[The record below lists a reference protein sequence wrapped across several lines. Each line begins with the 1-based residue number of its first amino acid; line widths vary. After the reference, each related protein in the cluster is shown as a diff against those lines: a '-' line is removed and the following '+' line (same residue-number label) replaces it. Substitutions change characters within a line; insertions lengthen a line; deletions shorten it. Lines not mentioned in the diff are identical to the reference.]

1 MTNTY
6 DPLAVVSDTLNGTFN
21 PSANANA
28 QAPAAAGAAP
38 SNTFADSTRFIMG
51 KEGGYVA
58 DDAGKGETNR
68 GINTTANPGID
79 IKNLTEDGAKEIYKK
94 YWDDIGGD
102 KLDAINPVL
111 AKVAHDTAINM
122 GAGMANQLVKQS
134 GGDPSRLIQLRTE
147 KYQRMIDA
155 DPKKWGQYA
164 NSWQDRL
171 NSLQGIVDGTPQARS
186 TGYDPMKLV
195 ADTLNQS
202 RSEVKPEESTWG
214 AIKRNTGEAL
224 DIARDPQGGILP
236 ATGKIISS
244 LIPQS
249 SGWVGDTAI
258 DVARAPMALTQT
270 IAGLGNLATGGKLGE
285 ALDAIGYNPKA
296 ADAMLSDKYSPQRKQ
311 AQQNVESAAK
321 QMESGIKAA
330 DGAVDTTFAG
340 VIGAGSLI
348 GSLLSNPSVIQE
360 QIIRT
365 LPDMLFGAGV
375 IGKIGKTIFLGAAE
389 QGGIASAR
397 VVELMSGAAPAN
409 AAELAAIKAG
419 QKAIE
424 LAETKLSYLGHA
436 VEGAQATG
444 QNAWQ
449 LREDNPNDMAGQYL
463 QIPAG
468 VLTALIGRAAS
479 KIPGFGDVQ
488 TATQM
493 AIAGPKAANNVLSA
507 TGGFSKRVGK
517 GILSEGGFQEFPQS
531 MQEQIWQNIAQGKPW
546 NEGVLNQGVQGG
558 VVGGVMG
565 GVGGGITQPHKAA
578 PPASPL
584 AAAAAV
590 PNSPLS
596 RAALAAGQ
604 QFQDLGIT
612 QPGDDLA
619 AQQAASEEQDTH
631 GLDFLG
637 QPAQGPASE
646 LANKP
651 SGLLDAQGNPIP
663 ESTVDGVRNEHSAR
677 RIQDIGQ
684 QWQDI
689 KPIGDPSIESSEWTP
704 PNPPNDPPGGATT
717 VTQQP
722 ADAGFLTPTQ
732 GTTDGTQAPQAKQA
746 TPQGQEPAAAA
757 GVKPRTQINAPKALA
772 QAGISMPDRKAAVA
786 KLAHSGFET
795 VERRPDGFWLVNSA
809 TQEEMRLSGGGDAQ
823 LARVAIQAH
832 IQAKADTAAASP
844 NNDRL
849 NPTEGQIEAGNYKK
863 SDVIH
868 LNGMRITLENPAGST
883 RSGTSPDGKK
893 WETTMAHHYGEFKA
907 TEGADG
913 DPLDVFIGPR
923 PDTSKVFVIDQNKAD
938 GSFDEH
944 KVMMGFAD
952 EASARQGYLDNYEAG
967 WQGLGAMTEMTP
979 AQFKAWAKS
988 DLVKQPVSE
997 YTEQQTNG
1005 NQNDTSA
1012 GAGGEDRAGLVQTQG
1027 HGGRSVAGGDQPA
1040 STGHLPGT
1048 VPAGGAGQVV
1058 TADEAARPA
1067 LDADSVRRAI
1077 ANEPIVAALD
1087 QNKTGPVSVA
1097 NPSLAETRALDSLLD
1112 AFASITGY
1120 RGIAIHNDQND
1131 GLKAGGHFFV
1141 SVDRPHMNVAWT
1153 IAHEF
1158 KHLSEKFPGI
1168 KKLYDRLWSMIDSEQ
1183 GKRDYFEYLRRTHS
1197 GITEPY
1203 EQMTPKH
1210 FELLKD
1216 EMIADFMGKRFNDRA
1231 WLNKLQAQK
1240 PNLFGEFVREW
1251 IPLLDQLIVKLR
1263 GIAEKMAGVKN
1274 VDLYISQLEEAKQ
1287 IAIDVA
1293 TAWAEKNPKLA
1304 QSTGLDVV
1312 AHSSRLESWAQAY
1325 VDRSRPAS
1333 VIDVA
1338 LRPSTP
1344 LRMAGMG
1351 STDKIIARPGFL
1363 AHLTNRLRAIEP
1375 SLIGKIP
1382 QMLVAPR
1389 ALVVNYEDASGN
1401 LQSKPGE
1408 GYKKRYNILSDQVD
1422 AQGRPYLLA
1431 LQKMDSGLEV
1441 VDLKTLFGRE
1451 NSLAYVLR
1459 SIQNGSFVWA
1469 PEKEVDRIK
1478 AVTSKEMISSAGK
1491 TGAIPGAATQSNQR
1505 STDGII
1511 FSDQSSVKFMSGG
1524 DWVSSG
1530 IPIAVTRGHIDAAAG
1545 VHYSAR
1551 EQAELQAELDAE
1563 NAKPEETK
1571 VSDAEIKAKG
1581 IHAED
1586 AYPALAWKAD
1596 KGSSGTMQS
1605 VLVPNLYVEGKS
1617 FRVGMDQNHT
1627 GLWNVDLRGT
1637 WVGPTM
1643 NEPDGAATEQA
1654 VKDFTAR
1661 QVAARD
1667 LRERGFDLADSFTKP
1682 QQRLLLDGWQAINE
1696 MPETKGARRYDR
1708 TTAND
1713 QSLKAIAAAMGIT
1726 DNYDVTIVQQSNEA
1740 TEKVQTIDFRDPE
1753 TGTDHSAIL
1762 TANKVNGKWE
1772 LSVNTS
1778 DMGKGGLGA
1787 AVYQMV
1793 SEYAAKRN
1801 MTLKPEGSLSGINT
1815 YRRTEQQ
1822 FSAALRT
1829 GKSNVMTP
1837 HPTQRLYGFE
1847 DNATRVEAHEA
1858 NLVRMIAAS
1867 IRNAKEL
1874 IPGFNG
1880 LRYSPEAGV
1889 FTDSKGVNQ
1898 EAKLAKM
1905 LQSVD
1910 ARAFGM
1916 GRSTLARAVMSNMML
1931 KGQLKQVESF
1941 KEPILYSA
1949 RETAELEYAAVKAE
1963 HEGKPTWMKAPN
1975 GKDTLLNERQWI
1987 QTRTPSFKR
1996 WFGNW
2001 ELFAKEQGGV
2011 WSDDQGAVSRVVDE
2025 NGEPLVV
2032 YHGTDKGGF
2041 YKFNQPG
2048 GTRRGDLGIFTTSN
2062 KDMARS
2068 YVHRGNVKEIS
2079 FAGDPKNQADLE
2091 SYGYQFT
2098 SASLDGQPAQWELT
2112 APDGNFDGVFATQ
2125 EEAVQSALKNFVMPD
2140 ESATQAGIY
2149 ATFINLRNPYETHFE
2164 GANWDGSRHG
2174 QYKVLD
2180 AQGEQLY
2187 AADGTG
2193 FFTEQEDADKLA
2205 DEHADATVSPA
2216 GGDPHFETTDSAV
2229 RGGNQSGDGTIIRQ
2243 VTDDGGGGGPYSHE
2257 PSDVFVAKHSTQLKS
2272 ADFNSGEFGYSDDIR
2287 HSLHDPDFVNPED
2300 RLTVSTTQPTAKPH
2314 KKTGYQPSSYAE
2326 KRVIDTKDITDSKNY
2341 LEKLVAAVRQYNTLS
2356 GEGDTAGVLKEL
2368 HKTIVDNLL
2377 WLHDRVQP
2385 GVRERAKLWY
2395 DGANRIANDW
2405 KSKFGLTTDRQA
2417 GGILAVFSPQKDW
2430 FSNVSLAERALTI
2443 LTNHQNEAWSDG
2455 MTQWA
2460 NSWLN
2465 SSSTTAEKKSRQA
2478 HISKM
2483 EAIASSGK
2491 TLSEMSPTESAY
2503 FVRCFDEAY
2512 FPRGYRLVTPEGG
2525 FDAFVA
2531 NDDGSMA
2538 DVNWGG
2544 FDTIEKAVSIFRDGS
2559 FLNLD
2564 KQLGSEHKV
2573 RNFYNNIVQ
2582 PGSGDG
2588 HVTIDTHA
2596 IAAALLK
2603 AVSGNSLEVSH
2614 NFGSTTKGVPGAGE
2628 SASSGASGTYGLVA
2642 DAYRDAAA
2650 QRGLLAR
2657 EMQSITWEAVRSLF
2671 PSNLKD
2677 GLSSGVNAIHDRV
2690 KSGEITKD
2698 QGRSAIE
2705 KLAIDAGGDKPF
2717 AWEGGGHGVTV
2728 ADGATSFDAG
2738 IAENVQDR
2746 QVRTNAPK
2754 DARDSMKVSISAST
2768 ENIPWIKKLYR
2779 AAQAGNELAHAQ
2791 LQQVAFSGLKEALKG
2806 TSAAMKYDTV
2816 TGLYGGYSEPSLAV
2830 TLTFKENDRDVVL
2843 AALKQFA
2850 DNYKQEQIHVRQST
2864 TEQAGTKFPDGS
2876 YATPVYKWDLTRAME
2891 RKEIQ
2896 KVIDKSGLYGL
2907 TFGDGF
2913 VEAYYVGDAHDT
2925 QARSGFDTAIAR
2937 ATGLLGSTAKSAGR
2951 SVARLWPYGHGDG
2964 GIGWGRADS
2973 INPAGQE
2980 ALQQSAR
2987 LADDSGDR
2995 SSSETGGRV
3004 PPRYGQGITGSSSSV
3019 AYHFSKT
3026 ARTSLDSNLYGTG
3039 LKGLEAERLSG
3050 QENSDIRPR
3059 SFFYVDKGNGVRA
3072 ESGVG
3077 AYGHHVQLDN
3087 LYDVYKDP
3095 LGIVKKNPGSNNW
3108 ERAVLNAGFDGY
3120 LANDPVMPQGF
3131 AVLLGKQH
3139 NAVPV
3144 EETQA
3149 PGAKANPVMESA
3161 TSKFDTRTEGSEL
3174 VRTPA
3179 PMELMGIVKNMA
3191 AIQAVA
3197 PSFHLKYG
3205 HAMVLASEAS
3215 EADLAFAEA
3224 GSGFRFGDV
3233 QHSAKDPLTEAQ
3245 QSIFDDGAKRLGAAI
3260 QKYHVNPDESWMA
3273 LDNGRARSAIEKIRD
3288 NIEERLLA
3296 SGISKVRDAHGDR
3309 QIDQVHADMWADAT
3323 AGAIQRSARDLTD
3336 TPEFQKFFDGSKVV
3350 EADGKPMQ
3358 MYTGTS
3364 KDVDFSSFK
3373 LPKNGAWFTNDPQ
3386 GASEY
3391 AKENDSQ
3398 GFHQDGWKLTPKNT
3412 ASRVMPVWL
3421 SIKNPYTV
3429 TPDEMKTLMTATNY
3443 KSAQGKIFDK
3453 AKSLGYDG
3461 VDMSNGGS
3469 AKVWV
3474 VIGKPSQIKSSIG
3487 NDGRFSASNDIR
3499 RSARDPLG
3507 FYSELS
3513 SQVENSSMR
3522 QAPAAAWKTFIKALT
3537 QKGVKADEI
3546 EWTGVNDWLDLQ
3558 DGKVAKDALLQYLD
3572 ANGVKVQE
3580 VVLGGSDQ
3588 ANTAFQSFRQQM
3600 QARYP
3605 DAVVRGDLVGALTP
3619 EEKAEYNR
3627 LADGRRDAKDRES
3640 EARYSQYQLPG
3651 GTNYRE
3657 VLLTLPAVKESLA
3670 NELKSAEK
3678 QFMAVQVKML
3688 DVTSGKIKVQAEID
3702 ALNSEYEDLE
3712 SKVNTLSM
3720 QMRDAKKDPAY
3731 ISSHWG
3737 QKNVLAHIRLNDRV
3751 DADGNKVLFV
3761 EELQSDWGQAGK
3773 KKGFQDSTQKVDW
3786 DGPEYKA
3793 ARSRATDALNAYNS
3807 NNANPA
3813 RQAELRPEMEAAVA
3827 AEQAIAEH
3835 NNKVGSMVPAAPFVG
3850 KTDAWVGL
3858 ALKRVIKMAVDGGY
3872 DKVAFVSGEQSAD
3885 RYNLAKVVDYVEY
3898 EQTDPGKYYLRVTD
3912 HQGGRV
3918 MTEYQQTAADLEE
3931 KIGKDLAKQIVSGEG
3946 SDAGDGNKMIRAKDF
3961 KLGGEGMIA
3970 FYDKIVPNIAKDVLR
3985 KLGGGKLETVQIG
3998 QGQYGVQGRSVVD
4011 ANTGETISTHGSQQA
4026 AMRAAAGKDILEQQG
4041 FTITDAL
4048 REKVGFGMPQFSKK
4062 DTALDADESVLT
4074 EESKQAKI
4082 QPANEQGSNGNF
4094 YSDLREK
4101 LGRNPG
4107 GRGNYPGSSIIS
4119 AILGLERSGVHQ
4131 RSAEVVNDSGVDGA
4145 TIIRWRDPKSPFGE
4159 YLTTG
4164 ANPGPAERLVAGD
4177 AAELR
4182 YSRREIIGQTKRVH
4196 TARQLAAFSNVG
4208 FQVEVPTLQ
4217 ERAKE
4222 LWKDAGKKLAQGIVD
4237 QFAPIRELSKQAYGL
4252 LRLAKGA
4259 AGSFET
4265 LLKGGMLKLND
4276 GVYDFDETKRGGVVD
4291 KLLIPLQGEHHD
4303 FLRWIAANRAE
4314 NLMDESEKT
4323 RADGVKLLGEAKAL
4337 DAKAKALD
4345 DQAKQYLQQAGNVP
4359 KSMTGN
4365 QGAQK
4370 ANLKQ
4375 ANDLMAEAKRT
4386 RKQAAEKRALG
4397 NDKKNVSREN
4407 LFTRED
4413 IAAIKT
4419 LQDGDMNADYTLQ
4432 HGANAGQV
4440 TRNRAE
4446 AYADSLKTFSEFNK
4460 NVMDMAEQSGLI
4472 DGEARKMWENE
4483 FYVPFYRVSDEAN
4496 VVGGGGMKGSSV
4508 RQQAFKH
4515 LKGGT
4520 DKLNADLL
4528 DNTLMNWAHLLD
4540 AGAKNRAA
4548 KATLE
4553 AAEQAGVAISTT
4565 EETARQMGKAT
4576 SNKQGVVWFMDEG
4589 KQHYYL
4595 VDDPYVLTAIS
4606 SLEYAGMRN
4615 PMMNAMGAVKNM
4627 LTVGVTASPFFKVR
4641 NLIRDSIQVIGTGN
4655 ISYNPVKNV
4664 VEGWKLTNPENDVY
4678 FRLLAGGGTIHF
4690 GTMLEGSEAKRVQAL
4705 VESGVDAATI
4715 LGDEHAVKAFY
4726 RKFIEPGVTAYNE
4739 LGNRGEAINRASLY
4753 DQLVKQ
4759 GVSHADASLQA
4770 RDLMDFSMAGSWTSV
4785 RFLTQVVPFLNARI
4799 QGLYKIGKAAKEDPK
4814 RMAYVTAAIAMA
4826 SLALLAAYGDD
4837 DDWKKRED
4845 YDRDNFWWFKFG
4857 GTAFRI
4863 PKPFEL
4869 GAIATL
4875 AERSAELI
4883 FNDEMTGARF
4893 RSRVLSL
4900 LGDNL
4905 SMNPIPQLVKPMLD
4919 VYANKNSFSSRPI
4932 ETMGMERLKADYR
4945 FTGNTS
4951 MTARAASTAMNTV
4964 SGVFGAETL
4973 SPVQLDS
4980 LIQGYFGW
4988 LGTFIVGSA
4997 DIIARR
5003 ATNEPTRPEADM
5015 WKGATGGMLSK
5026 LEDAPSRYVSH
5037 VYDQAKAMDEA
5048 YATWQALRKEGKTE
5062 EAREFREDNADSIK
5076 GYRNVEAVKG
5086 AIAKIN
5092 HQIRVVELSER
5103 DIESKRIEINRL
5115 NALKD
5120 KFSRRLAP

>member
-1 MTNTY
+1 MTTSY
-6 DPLAVVSDTLNGTFN
+6 DPLALVTSSLNGTF
-21 PSANANA
+21 SADAPTPA
-28 QAPAAAGAAP
+28 QAPATPDSP

-68 GINTTANPGID
+68 GINTMANPGID
-79 IKNLTEDGAKEIYKK
+79 IKNLTEDGAKEVYKK
-94 YWDDIGGD
+94 YWNDIGGD
-102 KLDAINPVL
+102 NLDAINPAL

-122 GAGMANQLVKQS
+122 GAGTARQLLKQS
-134 GGDPSRLIQLRTE
+134 GGDPSRLIQLRGE

-171 NSLQGIVDGTPQARS
+171 NSLQGIVDGTPDAKT

-195 ADTLNQS
+195 EDSLSQS
-202 RSEVKPEESTWG
+202 RPEVKPEESTWG

-270 IAGLGNLATGGKLGE
+270 IAGLGNLATGGKLGD
-285 ALDAIGYNPKA
+285 ALDAIGYNPKV

-311 AQQNVESAAK
+311 AQQNVESTAK

-389 QGGIASAR
+389 QSGIASAR

-409 AAELAAIKAG
+409 AGELAAIKAG

-493 AIAGPKAANNVLSA
+493 AIAGPKAANHVLGA
-507 TGGFSKRVGK
+507 TGGFAKRVGK
-517 GILSEGGFQEFPQS
+517 GIVSEGGFQEFPQS

-565 GVGGGITQPHKAA
+565 GVGGGITKPHQAA
-578 PPASPL
+578 PAEAANPL

-590 PNSPLS
+590 PNRPLS

-619 AQQAASEEQDTH
+619 AQRAASEEQGVN

-637 QPAQGPASE
+637 QAPQGPTSE

-651 SGLLDAQGNPIP
+651 SGLLDAQGNPIL
-663 ESTVDGVRNEHSAR
+663 ESTVEGVRNEQSAQ

-689 KPIGDPSIESSEWTP
+689 KPIGDPSIASSEWTP
-704 PNPPNDPPGGATT
+704 PNPPNEPPGGAGPT

-722 ADAGFLTPTQ
+722 ADAGFLTPTE
-732 GTTDGTQAPQAKQA
+732 GSTDGTQAPQAVE
-746 TPQGQEPAAAA
+746 TTTQGQEEPAAAA
-757 GVKPRTQINAPKALA
+757 VTRKQINAPKALA
-772 QAGISMPDRKAAVA
+772 QAGISIPERKAAVS
-786 KLAHSGFET
+786 KLANSGFET

-832 IQAKADTAAASP
+832 VQAKADTAAASP

-883 RSGTSPDGKK
+883 RSGIAPDGKK
-893 WETTMAHHYGEFKA
+893 WETKMAHHYGEFKA

-913 DPLDVFIGPR
+913 DPMDVFIGPR
-923 PDTSKVFVIDQNKAD
+923 PDTNKVFVVDQNKAD

-944 KVMMGFAD
+944 KVMMGFKD
-952 EASARQGYLDNYEAG
+952 ESSARQGYLDNYEAG
-967 WQGLGAMTEMTP
+967 WQGLGGITEMTP

-988 DLVKQPVSE
+988 DLAKQPVSE
-997 YTEQQTNG
+997 YTDQQTNG

-1012 GAGGEDRAGLVQTQG
+1012 GAGGEDRAGLVQPQG
-1027 HGGRSVAGGDQPA
+1027 QGGRGVAGGDQSAP
-1040 STGHLPGT
+1040 TGHLSGT
-1048 VPAGGAGQVV
+1048 VPAGGAGQAV
-1058 TADEAARPA
+1058 TADEAARST

-1097 NPSLAETRALDSLLD
+1097 NPLLAETRALDSLLD

-1153 IAHEF
+1153 IGHEF

-1231 WLNKLQAQK
+1231 WLNKLAAQK

-1251 IPLLDQLIVKLR
+1251 IPLLDQLIVALR
-1263 GIAEKMAGVKN
+1263 GIADKMTGVKN
-1274 VDLYISQLEEAKQ
+1274 VDLYISQIEEAKQ
-1287 IAIDVA
+1287 IAIEVA

-1304 QSTGLDVV
+1304 QSIGTGDVV
-1312 AHSSRLESWAQAY
+1312 QHAKRAGPKEIHQQDDYLVPELDGVFDSGTGNIMTLPDLRIAVDGKQRNYFSMPVRIRLGQH
-1325 VDRSRPAS
+1325 
-1333 VIDVA
+1333 
-1338 LRPSTP
+1338 
-1344 LRMAGMG
+1344 
-1351 STDKIIARPGFL
+1351 ARPEG
-1363 AHLTNRLRAIEP
+1363 LTGSNPEN
-1375 SLIGKIP
+1375 IG
-1382 QMLVAPR
+1382 Q
-1389 ALVVNYEDASGN
+1389 YG
-1401 LQSKPGE
+1401 
-1408 GYKKRYNILSDQVD
+1408 
-1422 AQGRPYLLA
+1422 AQHR
-1431 LQKMDSGLEV
+1431 MDHARNDTAVRG
-1441 VDLKTLFGRE
+1441 
-1451 NSLAYVLR
+1451 LR
-1459 SIQNGSFVWA
+1459 SPKIGPGGYA
-1469 PEKEVDRIK
+1469 RAER
-1478 AVTSKEMISSAGK
+1478 AVRDIASAVLGAKVIYADKKHPNAVVLYSSTTKQSVVLEQQEDFDGK
-1491 TGAIPGAATQSNQR
+1491 R
-1505 STDGII
+1505 
-1511 FSDQSSVKFMSGG
+1511 FWSVKTVIPKTEATMN
-1524 DWVSSG
+1524 SSYG
-1530 IPIAVTRGHIDAAAG
+1530 IPIPVSGITFDGIEKQQSNAFLLGTLSKLQEPNNFPGNGDSFNVTDDGLIVKRQTSAAPEVVALPPKKALQRDANG
-1545 VHYSAR
+1545 KIILNKNKVQQSAR

-1571 VSDAEIKAKG
+1571 VTDAEIKAKG

-1586 AYPALAWKAD
+1586 AYPALAWKED

-1643 NEPDGAATEQA
+1643 NESDGAATEQA

-1667 LRERGFDLADSFTKP
+1667 LRERGFDLVDAFTKP

-1696 MPETKGARRYDR
+1696 MPETKGVRRYDR

-1726 DNYDVTIVQQSNEA
+1726 DNYQVTITQQSNEA
-1740 TEKVQTIDFRDPE
+1740 TEKVQTIEFRNPE
-1753 TGTDHSAIL
+1753 TQMESSAIL
-1762 TANKVNGKWE
+1762 TASKVNGKWE
-1772 LSVNTS
+1772 LSINTS

-1793 SEYAAKRN
+1793 SEYAAKRG
-1801 MTLKPEGSLSGINT
+1801 MTLKPEDSLSGINT

-1874 IPGFNG
+1874 VPGFEG

-1889 FTDSKGVNQ
+1889 FTNSKGVNQ
-1898 EAKLAKM
+1898 EARLDKM

-1931 KGQLKQVESF
+1931 KGELNPITSF
-1941 KEPILYSA
+1941 KEPVLYSA

-1975 GKDTLLNERQWI
+1975 GKATLLNERQWI

-2001 ELFAKEQGGV
+2001 ELFAKETGGV
-2011 WSDDQGAVSRVVDE
+2011 WSDDQGAVSKVVDE

-2032 YHGTDKGGF
+2032 YHGTDRGGF

-2068 YVHRGNVKEIS
+2068 YVHRGRIGEVTPPVNK
-2079 FAGDPKNQADLE
+2079 ADLE
-2091 SYGYQFT
+2091 KLGYAFRET
-2098 SASLDGQPAQWELT
+2098 EDGEFVFDNN
-2112 APDGNFDGVFATQ
+2112 DGTDMGPYDSEQ
-2125 EEAVQSALKNFVMPD
+2125 EAVDSALENFKGTDNVP
-2140 ESATQAGIY
+2140 AIY
-2149 ATFINLRNPYETHFE
+2149 ATFINLRNPYETNFE
-2164 GANWDGSRHG
+2164 GANWDGSR
-2174 QYKVLD
+2174 
-2180 AQGEQLY
+2180 
-2187 AADGTG
+2187 ADQFEVYDGNGDVAYTPDG
-2193 FFTEQEDADKLA
+2193 REYMSQEEAIKLA
-2205 DEHADATVSPA
+2205 DEIGGKFEPASP
-2216 GGDPHFETTDSAV
+2216 HYESTDSAV
-2229 RGGNQSGDGTIIRQ
+2229 REGNQSGDGTIIRQ
-2243 VTDDGGGGGPYSHE
+2243 ATDDGGGGGPYNYE
-2257 PSDVFVAKHSTQLKS
+2257 PSDIFVAKHSTQLKS

-2287 HSLHDPDFVNPED
+2287 YSKQDQTETPEFKDWFKDSKVVDTDGKPLVVYHGTLQEFKSFSSGAAIRTKGGRSGAYYFAADPAQASAYAGTAEGRQYDEATKSYLPVSYGIEEGGNVVPAYLSLQNPLIVDAENRVYSSVENEAFATAQKQGNDGIIFKNMGDSPGAQGSLRAYVGDVYVAFNPGQIKSVFNDGTYGSNSGISHSLHDPDFVNPED

-2314 KKTGYQPSSYAE
+2314 KKTGYQPSSYTE
-2326 KRVIDTKDITDSKNY
+2326 KRVIDTKDITDSKSY

-2395 DGANRIANDW
+2395 DGANRITKDW

-2443 LTNHQNEAWSDG
+2443 LTHHQNETWSDG
-2455 MTQWA
+2455 MTQWV
-2460 NSWLN
+2460 NSWVN
-2465 SSSTTAEKKSRQA
+2465 SSSTTAEKKARQA
-2478 HISKM
+2478 HIAKM
-2483 EAIASSGK
+2483 EVIAASGK
-2491 TLSEMSPTESAY
+2491 TLSQMSQTESAY

-2525 FDAFVA
+2525 FDAFTA

-2603 AVSGNSLEVSH
+2603 AVSVKSLEVSH
-2614 NFGSTTKGVPGAGE
+2614 NFGTTTKGIPGAGE

-2698 QGRSAIE
+2698 QGRSEIE

-2717 AWEGGGHGVTV
+2717 AWEGGGHGTTV
-2728 ADGATSFDAG
+2728 ADGATSFDSSV
-2738 IAENVQDR
+2738 AENVQDR

-2791 LQQVAFSGLKEALKG
+2791 LQQVAFDGLKEVLKG
-2806 TSAAMKYDTV
+2806 TSASMKYDTV

-2830 TLTFKENDRDVVL
+2830 TLTFKEADRDTVL

-2864 TEQAGTKFPDGS
+2864 TEKSGTQFPDGS
-2876 YATPVYKWDLTRAME
+2876 YATPVYKWDLASAME
-2891 RKEIQ
+2891 RKQIQ

-2913 VEAYYVGDAHDT
+2913 VEAYYVGDAHD
-2925 QARSGFDTAIAR
+2925 QKSIDEFVNKAERIGSDR
-2937 ATGLLGSTAKSAGR
+2937 LLGEETQRAGR

-2973 INPAGQE
+2973 VNPAGQE
-2980 ALQQSAR
+2980 ALQRSAR
-2987 LADDSGDR
+2987 LANDSGDR
-2995 SSSETGGRV
+2995 SGSEESGRV
-3004 PPRYGQGITGSSSSV
+3004 PPRYGQGIVGSSSSV

-3039 LKGLEAERLSG
+3039 LKGLEAERLAG
-3050 QENSDIRPR
+3050 QENADIRPR

-3139 NAVPV
+3139 SSVPV
-3144 EETQA
+3144 EETRA
-3149 PGAKANPVMESA
+3149 PGAKANPIMESA
-3161 TSKFDTRTEGSEL
+3161 TSKFDTSTEGSEL

-3205 HAMVLASEAS
+3205 HARVLASEAS
-3215 EADLAFAEA
+3215 QADLAL
-3224 GSGFRFGDV
+3224 SD
-3233 QHSAKDPLTEAQ
+3233 
-3245 QSIFDDGAKRLGAAI
+3245 
-3260 QKYHVNPDESWMA
+3260 
-3273 LDNGRARSAIEKIRD
+3273 
-3288 NIEERLLA
+3288 
-3296 SGISKVRDAHGDR
+3296 
-3309 QIDQVHADMWADAT
+3309 
-3323 AGAIQRSARDLTD
+3323 AGAEFQFGAVRYSARDD
-3336 TPEFQKFFDGSKVV
+3336 
-3350 EADGKPMQ
+3350 
-3358 MYTGTS
+3358 
-3364 KDVDFSSFK
+3364 
-3373 LPKNGAWFTNDPQ
+3373 
-3386 GASEY
+3386 
-3391 AKENDSQ
+3391 
-3398 GFHQDGWKLTPKNT
+3398 
-3412 ASRVMPVWL
+3412 
-3421 SIKNPYTV
+3421 
-3429 TPDEMKTLMTATNY
+3429 
-3443 KSAQGKIFDK
+3443 
-3453 AKSLGYDG
+3453 
-3461 VDMSNGGS
+3461 
-3469 AKVWV
+3469 
-3474 VIGKPSQIKSSIG
+3474 
-3487 NDGRFSASNDIR
+3487 
-3499 RSARDPLG
+3499 LG

-3513 SQVENSSMR
+3513 DQIEKSTMK
-3522 QAPAAAWKTFIKALT
+3522 QAPAGAWKSYIKALT

-3546 EWTGVNDWLDLQ
+3546 EWTGVNEFLDLQ
-3558 DGKVAKDALLQYLD
+3558 QGKVSKEAILAYLD

-3580 VVLGGSDQ
+3580 VVLGNEFEIEALMNDEMGEGMTRADAIEYLSSDE
-3588 ANTAFQSFRQQM
+3588 
-3600 QARYP
+3600 
-3605 DAVVRGDLVGALTP
+3605 GAP
-3619 EEKAEYNR
+3619 KYA
-3627 LADGRRDAKDRES
+3627 
-3640 EARYSQYQLPG
+3640 QYQLPG
-3651 GTNYRE
+3651 GENYRE
-3657 VLLTLPAVKESLA
+3657 VLLTLPDNKKTQTFQEWKDSGAKGEWST
-3670 NELKSAEK
+3670 KR
-3678 QFMAVQVKML
+3678 
-3688 DVTSGKIKVQAEID
+3688 TSQA
-3702 ALNSEYEDLE
+3702 
-3712 SKVNTLSM
+3712 KTLYQSN
-3720 QMRDAKKDPAY
+3720 
-3731 ISSHWG
+3731 HWDHP
-3737 QKNVLAHIRLNDRV
+3737 NVLAHIRLNDRV
-3751 DADGNKVLFV
+3751 DVDGAKTMFI
-3761 EELQSDWGQAGK
+3761 EELQSDWQQQARKDGIKGEVIPESTEWRQVDGLWYGK
-3773 KKGFQDSTQKVDW
+3773 SED
-3786 DGPEYKA
+3786 
-3793 ARSRATDALNAYNS
+3793 DAK
-3807 NNANPA
+3807 
-3813 RQAELRPEMEAAVA
+3813 AELAKLTPYLKPDDGYEARLNIIKTAGVFEVVEEWRRPS
-3827 AEQAIAEH
+3827 
-3835 NNKVGSMVPAAPFVG
+3835 GSNIRKDGVPNAPFIN
-3850 KTDAWVGL
+3850 KTDAWLSL

-3872 DKVAFVSGEQSAD
+3872 AKVAFVNGEQSAD
-3885 RYNLAKVVDYVEY
+3885 RYDLSKQISQLEY
-3898 EQTDPGKYYLRVTD
+3898 ERSDDGERYTISARDMSGNRVFDEVGATLARVSEIVGKEMAQKIENGDGKRSGFNYVVRSEEGIIFETNSQADAKEYARVYPSKAEVLTADDPSNRSGLRVLS
-3912 HQGGRV
+3912 GL
-3918 MTEYQQTAADLEE
+3918 DL
-3931 KIGKDLAKQIVSGEG
+3931 KVG
-3946 SDAGDGNKMIRAKDF
+3946 GDGMKS
-3961 KLGGEGMIA
+3961 
-3970 FYDKIVPNIAKDVLR
+3970 FYNQIVPNITKDVLR
-3985 KLGGGKLETVQIG
+3985 KLGGGKLDTVNFKASLPKNWTVFKDNG
-3998 QGQYGVQGRSVVD
+3998 EWVVND
-4011 ANTGETISTHGSQQA
+4011 ENGTGMATSYSEQA
-4026 AMRAAAGKDILEQQG
+4026 AIDAIYELGGMKTQPG

-4048 REKVGFGMPQFSKK
+4048 REKVGAGLPQFSKRDLTETPEFK
-4062 DTALDADESVLT
+4062 TWFSASKAVDADGNPLT
-4074 EESKQAKI
+4074 VYHGTADSFDTFDAEKS
-4082 QPANEQGSNGNF
+4082 GSNHPSTG
-4094 YSDLREK
+4094 
-4101 LGRNPG
+4101 GRKGFFFSSNPG
-4107 GRGNYPGSSIIS
+4107 TASVY
-4119 AILGLERSGVHQ
+4119 
-4131 RSAEVVNDSGVDGA
+4131 
-4145 TIIRWRDPKSPFGE
+4145 
-4159 YLTTG
+4159 
-4164 ANPGPAERLVAGD
+4164 AEREAYANLDPDNATPDFGDGTANIMPVYLSLQNPVEARTKDSPDRYFDRNREAFYARAEKAGAD
-4177 AAELR
+4177 GIIVRGGPEFKRDLYIAFDPQQIKSVFNDGEFGDHGNISH
-4182 YSRREIIGQTKRVH
+4182 SRKEIVGQTKRIH

-4208 FQVEVPTLQ
+4208 FQVEVPTLK
-4217 ERAKE
+4217 ERAQD

-4237 QFAPIRELSKQAYGL
+4237 QFAPVRELSKEAYGL

-4265 LLKGGMLKLND
+4265 LLKGGKLKLND
-4276 GVYDFDETKRGGVVD
+4276 GVYDFDETQKGGVVD

-4314 NLMDESEKT
+4314 NLMDDSEKT
-4323 RADGVKLLGEAKAL
+4323 RAEGVKLLGEAKAL

-4375 ANDLMAEAKRT
+4375 ANDLMTEAKRT

-4397 NDKKNVSREN
+4397 NDKKNTSREN

-4419 LQDGDMNADYTLQ
+4419 LSDGDLIADYTLQ
-4432 HGANAGQV
+4432 HGPNAGAT
-4440 TRNRAE
+4440 TRNRAA
-4446 AYADSLKTFSEFNK
+4446 AYEDSLKTFSAFNK

-4483 FYVPFYRVSDEAN
+4483 FYVPFYRVSEEAN
-4496 VVGGGGMKGSSV
+4496 IVGGGMKGSSV

-4540 AGAKNRAA
+4540 ASAKNRAA

-4576 SNKQGVVWFMDEG
+4576 GNKQGVVWFMDDG

-4799 QGLYKIGKAAKEDPK
+4799 QGLYKLGKAAKEDPK

-4919 VYANKNSFSSRPI
+4919 VYANKNSFSGRPI
-4932 ETMGMERLKADYR
+4932 ETMGMERLKADHR

-4951 MTARAASTAMNTV
+4951 MTARAASTAMNAV

-4973 SPVQLDS
+4973 SPVQVDS

-4988 LGTFIVGSA
+4988 LGTFVVGSA
-4997 DIIARR
+4997 DVIARR
-5003 ATNEPTRPEADM
+5003 VTNEPTRPAADM
-5015 WKGATGGMLSK
+5015 WKAATGGMLSK

-5037 VYDQAKAMDEA
+5037 VYEQAKAMDEA
-5048 YATWQALRKEGKTE
+5048 YATWQSLRKEGKTE
-5062 EAREFREDNADSIK
+5062 DAREFKEDHADSIQ
-5076 GYRNVEAVKG
+5076 GYRHVEAVKG

-5092 HQIRVVELSER
+5092 HQIRVVELSDR
-5103 DIESKRIEINRL
+5103 DSESKRIEVNRL

-5120 KFSRRLAP
+5120 KFSRRLGP